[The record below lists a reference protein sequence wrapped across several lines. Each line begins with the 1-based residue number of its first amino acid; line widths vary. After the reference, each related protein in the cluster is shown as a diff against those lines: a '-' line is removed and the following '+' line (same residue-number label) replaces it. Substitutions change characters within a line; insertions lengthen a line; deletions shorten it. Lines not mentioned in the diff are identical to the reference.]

1 MAVNSYREDEHME
14 NSDKKKII
22 IRLFSYLK
30 NYKKSVIGVLLCM
43 AVTVAIQLVNPLL
56 IEEAIDHHIAVGDY
70 RGLMEIGIFAVA
82 LNILFLIMVKV
93 RMYVMSRCA
102 CRTDMSNRSESRAA
116 LGYVFRVSSS
126 WNHWMRM

>member
-56 IEEAIDHHIAVGDY
+56 IELSLIHI
-70 RGLMEIGIFAVA
+70 
-82 LNILFLIMVKV
+82 
-93 RMYVMSRCA
+93 
-102 CRTDMSNRSESRAA
+102 
-116 LGYVFRVSSS
+116 
-126 WNHWMRM
+126 